1 MQNEYTIKEVF
12 AENSKQLEELLEDI
26 FVEYLVEKASE

>member
-1 MQNEYTIKEVF
+1 MQDEYKINEVF
-12 AENSKQLEELLEDI
+12 AEGTKQLEELLEDI